1 MSVRGRRL
9 TGMRSLFQ
17 RLVLA
22 RVWLTFVVL
31 GLAFFGFGAGTVN
44 LGLLLMANA
53 RFLSDNGWMAVMDG
67 GLWQLLQLLATGF
80 ASMAAYVVF
89 KTCEHRLSDWLGHA
103 P

>member
-1 MSVRGRRL
+1 
-9 TGMRSLFQ
+9 MRSLFQ

-31 GLAFFGFGAGTVN
+31 GLAFLGFGAGTVN

-53 RFLSDNGWMAVMDG
+53 RFLADNGWMAVMDG